1 MSASAFP
8 SGERRRNTRL
18 LDAALLETVRETVM
32 ADAGPVTPSRVAAA
46 VHATGRLLGTA
57 GALAAVESISAELS
71 GLGPLQQ
78 LARDASVTDIFV
90 NGPDSVWFDRGKG
103 LERAQVHFDGE
114 PQIRALASR
123 LVAAGGRR
131 LDDSSP
137 CVDVRLDG
145 GYRVHA
151 VLPPISTAGT
161 LLSVR
166 IRREEVFSM
175 DELRAGGMFGAPVQQ
190 VLQAMVDRR
199 LSFLISGATGSGK
212 TTLLSTMLGLSSPHD
227 RLVLIEDA
235 SELNPVHPHVVSLES
250 RHGNLEGGGAL
261 DLGELVRQ
269 ALRMRPDRLIVGEC
283 RGAEVRELLTALN
296 TGHTGGG
303 GTIHANT
310 ASAVPARLVALGA
323 LAGLSREAVQLQL
336 STALDAVVHVERTP
350 AGRRVSCIGLLAED
364 ASAQSIV
371 PAVELRAGVAVAGP
385 AWRDLAARLELDPGL
400 LPGPLPGKPISRS
413 QITLERSRE
422 RIPHSRPGGRCVGG
436 LPTVPAT
443 WQTGSARSACVLPSA
458 GAGCCR
464 AAAGARMPRRRSR
477 ADALP
482 LTVLVQQLAAL
493 LRGGRSTSRLWEE
506 LWMVHGARDHRI
518 GSGDSE
524 VRKARAK
531 APALPQAVVWVSP
544 GSRGSAGGLD
554 DRGRRS
560 PKPSERRQRRIFRAG
575 IRGTPNLGR
584 TCRLPGRC
592 GGEWLSVSRRADPIR
607 RPA

>member
-1 MSASAFP
+1 MSTPGFP
-8 SGERRRNTRL
+8 TGGRRRRAQR

-32 ADAGPVTPSRVAAA
+32 SDAGPVTPSRVAAA

-103 LERAQVHFDGE
+103 LERAQLHFDGE

-131 LDDSSP
+131 LDDGSP

-175 DELRAGGMFGAPVQQ
+175 DELRAGGMFGPPVQH

-212 TTLLSTMLGLSSPHD
+212 TTLLSTMLGLSNPHE

-269 ALRMRPDRLIVGEC
+269 ALRMRPDRLVVGEC

-310 ASAVPARLVALGA
+310 AAAVPARLVALGA
-323 LAGLSREAVQLQL
+323 LAGLSREAVRLQL
-336 STALDAVVHVERTP
+336 STALDAVVHVERTLS
-350 AGRRVSCIGLLAED
+350 GRRVSCIGLLADD
-364 ASAQSIV
+364 ATGQAVV
-371 PAVELRAGVAVAGP
+371 PAVELHAGDAVAGP
-385 AWRDLAARLELDPGL
+385 AWRELARRLELDPGIL
-400 LPGPLPGKPISRS
+400 
-413 QITLERSRE
+413 RE
-422 RIPHSRPGGRCVGG
+422 
-436 LPTVPAT
+436 
-443 WQTGSARSACVLPSA
+443 
-458 GAGCCR
+458 
-464 AAAGARMPRRRSR
+464 
-477 ADALP
+477 
-482 LTVLVQQLAAL
+482 
-493 LRGGRSTSRLWEE
+493 
-506 LWMVHGARDHRI
+506 
-518 GSGDSE
+518 
-524 VRKARAK
+524 
-531 APALPQAVVWVSP
+531 PQATSELLEPQGWIA
-544 GSRGSAGGLD
+544 GSD
-554 DRGRRS
+554 H
-560 PKPSERRQRRIFRAG
+560 
-575 IRGTPNLGR
+575 LGA
-584 TCRLPGRC
+584 
-592 GGEWLSVSRRADPIR
+592 VA
-607 RPA
+607 